1 MKKFFRFDTETFPIR
16 EGLLAPKMVCLQYAN
31 DIDGSAA
38 MNGEA
43 KVVLRAD
50 SGDVLHAALQDPT
63 VLVEA
68 FNGAFDQVVIA
79 NAFPDLLPW
88 WFKALADGRGRDTSL
103 REKLIEIR
111 NGTLQDQKPKGW
123 FSLAGI
129 AERRLGRVPDKSED
143 TWRLRYALLDGVPVN
158 QWPKEALSYGLDDVF
173 FERDVSRHQLAEF
186 EPKDEWLQVAAGF
199 CLQLAASWGF
209 RVDAQKWEWVATSL
223 MTREEESA
231 RLLEEAGLFS
241 DGSVKQNV
249 VRAAVE
255 RACARAGKEVP
266 KSKPSAR
273 FEYGQ
278 TKIDEETCE
287 TLRDYDAS
295 LKQLSVHNNA
305 AKMLSTYL
313 HPMSLGKR
321 YACTSRPNTLVATG
335 RTSWGGSSVL
345 QSNPWWPTPPDDCT
359 YEKVEN
365 RAGTNLQNFPRE
377 EGVRDLITPRPGN
390 WWLSVDYDSLELRA
404 FSQVLLW
411 VCGSSVM
418 ASRYQADPAYDPHT
432 ELAAKLMGVTYEEGM
447 RLKAQGSKELKAKR
461 QLAKAANFG
470 YPGGLGAKRFIDYAW
485 NGYGVLVSVNEAYEL
500 KDAWMRTFP
509 EVRQYFEWISYMAET
524 GQPFKQFVS
533 DRIRGGVGFS
543 DGCNTG
549 FQGLSADGAKRAL
562 FAVSMACYAVPTDA
576 LYGSRVI
583 AFIHDENCLETP
595 IETAHEAALSCVS
608 HMEREMQIVLP
619 DIPVRATPA
628 LSTAWIKAAEP
639 RYQDGRLVAWDL

>member
-1 MKKFFRFDTETFPIR
+1 MKKFFRFDTETYPIR

-38 MNGEA
+38 MNGEP
-43 KVVLRAD
+43 KVVLRDDAGSVLHTALKD
-50 SGDVLHAALQDPT
+50 GDVLL
-63 VLVEA
+63 EA

-79 NAFPDLLPW
+79 NAFPELLPW
-88 WFKALADGRGRDTSL
+88 WFKALANGRGRDTSL

-111 NGTLQDQKPKGW
+111 RGSLQDQKPKGW

-129 AERRLGRVPDKSED
+129 AERRLGRSLDKSED
-143 TWRLRYALLDGVPVN
+143 TWRLRYALLDGLPVD
-158 QWPKEALSYGLDDVF
+158 QWPKEAVRYGIDDVI

-241 DGSVKQNV
+241 DGSVKQNI

-273 FEYGQ
+273 FENGQ

-287 TLRDYDAS
+287 TLRDYDSS

-313 HPMSLGKR
+313 HPMSVGKR

-345 QSNPWWPTPPDDCT
+345 QSNPWWPTPPDDCV

-365 RAGTNLQNFPRE
+365 RAGTNLR
-377 EGVRDLITPRPGN
+377 T
-390 WWLSVDYDSLELRA
+390 SLAR
-404 FSQVLLW
+404 
-411 VCGSSVM
+411 
-418 ASRYQADPAYDPHT
+418 
-432 ELAAKLMGVTYEEGM
+432 
-447 RLKAQGSKELKAKR
+447 KECE
-461 QLAKAANFG
+461 
-470 YPGGLGAKRFIDYAW
+470 I
-485 NGYGVLVSVNEAYEL
+485 
-500 KDAWMRTFP
+500 
-509 EVRQYFEWISYMAET
+509 
-524 GQPFKQFVS
+524 
-533 DRIRGGVGFS
+533 
-543 DGCNTG
+543 
-549 FQGLSADGAKRAL
+549 
-562 FAVSMACYAVPTDA
+562 
-576 LYGSRVI
+576 
-583 AFIHDENCLETP
+583 
-595 IETAHEAALSCVS
+595 
-608 HMEREMQIVLP
+608 
-619 DIPVRATPA
+619 
-628 LSTAWIKAAEP
+628 
-639 RYQDGRLVAWDL
+639 